1 MELQAAD
8 HILPPFC
15 CYSALALALRTIYR
29 APSARELALDLQAP
43 ASMGQAIHASQ
54 MSTAPHGQK
63 QTYVG
68 RSVRCAGKA
77 RLEQLGACAGDMSL
91 WRRTD
96 GFACE
101 KPWEPAGTRGEPAQ

>member
-43 ASMGQAIHASQ
+43 ASMGQAIALIVHQ
-54 MSTAPHGQK
+54 FLKVP
-63 QTYVG
+63 V
-68 RSVRCAGKA
+68 
-77 RLEQLGACAGDMSL
+77 
-91 WRRTD
+91 
-96 GFACE
+96 E
-101 KPWEPAGTRGEPAQ
+101 KN